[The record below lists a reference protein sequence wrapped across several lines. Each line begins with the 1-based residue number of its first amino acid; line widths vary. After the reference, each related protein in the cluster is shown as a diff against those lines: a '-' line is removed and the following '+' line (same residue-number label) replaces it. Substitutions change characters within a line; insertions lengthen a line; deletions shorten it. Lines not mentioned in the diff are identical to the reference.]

1 MTCKVSFYFV
11 LCVLVFYTLGM
22 LTLRGLL
29 VIDEDAW
36 KGKEAQGQHNPN
48 IQHNPRDVMMP
59 GVRTTG

>member
-1 MTCKVSFYFV
+1 MTFKVFPFV
-11 LCVLVFYTLGM
+11 VCVLVLLHFRHANPG
-22 LTLRGLL
+22 RGLL